1 LEFAGQE
8 LRQTS
13 SLSSLP
19 LKLVVVEGQK
29 LQLISSLFSLLLLE
43 LLQVLLVEVV
53 GKEMVEK
60 GRELHS
66 YGGGPF

>member
-1 LEFAGQE
+1 
-8 LRQTS
+8 
-13 SLSSLP
+13 

-66 YGGGPF
+66 YGGGPFY